1 MMVVLAYPLFTLTK
15 LTSLLK
21 KLGQYQK
28 LIIEF
33 LLIRMSGLFDKDWY
47 LAKNPDV
54 AQAGVDP
61 WLHYVRYGG
70 FEG

>member
-1 MMVVLAYPLFTLTK
+1 
-15 LTSLLK
+15 
-21 KLGQYQK
+21 
-28 LIIEF
+28 
-33 LLIRMSGLFDKDWY
+33 MSGLFDKDWY